1 MLILTGSAKRH
12 ECGGSERQDQ
22 HIKEQRLKGNNDNK
36 QQYIENVCLKFRD
49 NGERGLNGHKE
60 ASGLVL
66 V

>member
-1 MLILTGSAKRH
+1 MNAAEVKDKTST
-12 ECGGSERQDQ
+12 
-22 HIKEQRLKGNNDNK
+22 LKNSDYDDNK

-49 NGERGLNGHKE
+49 NGERSLNGHKE